1 MSNFKKTQLESYQ
14 NRLILYQKAEETILS
29 GQEYS
34 IGNRSLKR
42 ADLSTVRDTIHYL
55 EQKIQELE
63 AAINGRGRRT
73 FSVIP
78 RDL

>member
-1 MSNFKKTQLESYQ
+1 MSDFKKQQLASYQ
-14 NRLILYQKAEETILS
+14 NRLILYQKAEEAILS

-34 IGNRSLKR
+34 IGNRSMKR
-42 ADLSTVRDTIHYL
+42 ADLSTVRDTISYL
-55 EQKIQELE
+55 EKQIQELD